1 MPVSIDNFRRIQNA
15 PFAIQEDP
23 SFFETLEAQLGYQ
36 YDPIYEAFRNTAKYG
51 EFREEGWDPLN
62 NIPEGYE
69 MFAETLVQSNNAEHM
84 QSMIRAIEENK
95 KRREILSR
103 SSLWSSLGAGL
114 LDPANLIAIP
124 LGGPALTAGKAFAR
138 GAVGVGTFAAGQEAL
153 RYPFDPLAEP
163 VEPIANIG
171 LSAVAGGLITSAI
184 SIPMQRR
191 VAAIQNT
198 QKVFDERARPTTDFA
213 DDPWSFTA
221 GGNIPGT
228 LSTPYRRIVS
238 GPWGDNQKLDGIK
251 LFGDSGNTL
260 RANEAGITAGPSVYQ
275 LSKVLD
281 REWILL
287 GDQMTKLWGKDIQV
301 EVKAPGGL
309 NITDQYIG
317 MQNWF
322 NDRFRPDQKNRRQ
335 SFSEWM
341 TEVNRKYIMNDKN
354 LTEAEAEAVDNL
366 RVFYETAKKRLEDV
380 ELIGTKKGLQKRID
394 RLTREIFDMTENIKA
409 IDAQKR
415 ITKNDLRIKEV
426 IQRRLSR
433 AKNKLN
439 DDQNSLAAIPESAA
453 EIEPYSPRYWDKAAI
468 RKNRARIEQILRDF
482 FYRNPFI
489 YEKRPDP
496 QFKVIDE
503 KVPGAQY
510 VKVELSTAPEAVNK
524 RAKDAV
530 DAILGDVDLTD
541 VDKTFFG
548 AGNSKHLRHRTLD
561 IPNSEVWDFIIQD
574 PMAVAKIY
582 THRTAG
588 RYYFA
593 RDFGGRSIDDV
604 IDENTIDMIRQGL
617 SDKQIQEFVRD
628 FRVGYDRVV
637 GTMRYRDSSAI
648 DNATATALKEL
659 AQVTYLGT
667 AGLSAIPDFARV
679 IMEHEVG
686 DVAKGLGELMFNK
699 KLKMAREDA
708 KRVGE
713 AVEISQNIVHQRFVD
728 DITNNPVMH
737 PIWDKAKSAF
747 YIANGLAPITQ
758 IAKTLDATVRGHEL
772 IKLSIQ
778 LKEGKIS
785 PDDKTFLARYNI
797 DEKTAFELAQAPFER
812 TESGLI
818 RPNAD
823 RWESAGISLRT
834 RERFDT
840 AMQSGILNTIMMGT
854 PADKPIIVDGVA
866 YIPLRIAEKFGL
878 KEDANVKGYARIESG
893 LLGLPFQF
901 YSYALAAT
909 NKVLGG
915 YAQGQIKTRYVGLLA
930 ALGLGYMSTM
940 YKVPDFAWNQM
951 EPQDKFARAFDASG
965 VAALWSDLGYTA
977 MHTSLALGGPNIT
990 GGFLSPKYPVK
1001 QDAWSAATGILGPG
1015 AGIVEGQAKAAVNFF
1030 NGDYEEGMKEFE
1042 RNLPFTGL
1050 WIWKDEMNEFARAA
1064 GRF

>member
-1 MPVSIDNFRRIQNA
+1 MPISIDNFRRIQNA

-95 KRREILSR
+95 KRREVLSR

-124 LGGPALTAGKAFAR
+124 LGGPAFTAGKAFAR

-163 VEPIANIG
+163 EEPIANIG

-341 TEVNRKYIMNDKN
+341 NEVNRKYVMDDKN
-354 LTEAEAEAVDNL
+354 LTEAEAAAVDNL
-366 RVFYETAKKRLEDV
+366 RVFYENAATRLEEV
-380 ELIGTKKGLQKRID
+380 GLIGTRKGLQSRID
-394 RLTREIFDMTENIKA
+394 RLTKD
-409 IDAQKR
+409 IDDLQ
-415 ITKNDLRIKEV
+415 TKLDNLGATQRDNRIKGILE
-426 IQRRLSR
+426 QRLSR
-433 AKNKLN
+433 SRAALR
-439 DDQNSLAAIPESAA
+439 DDQNSLDAIPEGAT
-453 EIEPYSPRYWDKAAI
+453 EIERHFPRYWNKQAI
-468 RKNRARIEQILRDF
+468 RKDRARLEEILRSYF
-482 FYRNPFI
+482 TRNPNI
-489 YEKRPDP
+489 WEKRPD
-496 QFKVIDE
+496 
-503 KVPGAQY
+503 GQY
-510 VKVELSTAPEAVNK
+510 VKVELSTAPEAVNQ

-530 DAILGDVDLTD
+530 DTILGDIDLTD

-548 AGNSKHLRHRTLD
+548 AGKSKHLRHRTLD
-561 IPNSEVWDFIIQD
+561 IPNSEVWDFIVQD
-574 PMAVAKIY
+574 PMSVAKIY
-582 THRTAG
+582 THRTASK
-588 RYYFA
+588 YYFA
-593 RDFGGRSIDDV
+593 REFDGRSIDDV
-604 IDENTIDMIRQGL
+604 IDDNAIDMIRQGL
-617 SDKQIQEFVRD
+617 SDKQIQQFARD
-628 FRVGYDRVV
+628 FRVGYDRVT
-637 GTMRYRDSSAI
+637 GTMRYRDPSAI

-686 DVAKGLGELMFNK
+686 DVAKALGAFISDNR
-699 KLKMAREDA
+699 LKMARDEA

-713 AVEISQNIVHQRFVD
+713 AVEISQNIVHQRIVD
-728 DITNNPVMH
+728 DITNNPSQH

-747 YIANGLAPITQ
+747 YIANGLAPVTQ

-772 IKLSIQ
+772 IKLSLQ
-778 LKEGKIS
+778 LRDGTIS
-785 PDDKTFLARYNI
+785 DANRTFLARYNI
-797 DEKTAFELAQAPFER
+797 DEQAAREIAEAPFER
-812 TESGLI
+812 TSNGLYL
-818 RPNAD
+818 PNTKA
-823 RWESAGISLRT
+823 WEEAGISLRT
-834 RERFDT
+834 RERWDT
-840 AMQSGILNTIMMGT
+840 GMQSGILNTIMMGT

-866 YIPLRIAEKFGL
+866 YVPFRIAEKFGL
-878 KEDANVKGYARIESG
+878 KEDANVKGYSRIESG
-893 LLGLPFQF
+893 MLGLPFQF